1 MSTDDR
7 RYDAIT
13 ERIIG
18 CAFKVG
24 SKMGCGFLEKCYK
37 NALAYELQKAG
48 LKVERE
54 VQLKVW
60 YDDIVVGEYFADLI
74 VEGVVLVEV
83 KACDALH
90 PVHTAQ
96 CINYLAA
103 TRIPVCLLINFGKR
117 VDVKRVAGPTL
128 KSATSSVPI
137 GAPSVAD
144 NSVQ

>member
-1 MSTDDR
+1 MNTDDR

-13 ERIIG
+13 ERVIG
-18 CAFKVG
+18 CAFKVA
-24 SKMGCGFLEKCYK
+24 SKLGCGFFEKCFK
-37 NALAYELQKAG
+37 NALSYELGKAG

-83 KACDALH
+83 KACEGLH
-90 PVHTAQ
+90 PAHVAQ

-103 TRIPVCLLINFGKR
+103 
-117 VDVKRVAGPTL
+117 
-128 KSATSSVPI
+128 
-137 GAPSVAD
+137 
-144 NSVQ
+144 

>member
-13 ERIIG
+13 ERIVG
-18 CAFKVG
+18 CALKVG
-24 SKMGCGFLEKCYK
+24 SEMGCGFFEKCYK
-37 NALAYELQKAG
+37 NALAHELQKVG

-74 VEGVVLVEV
+74 VEGIVLVEV

-117 VDVKRVAGPTL
+117 VDVKRLAGPSL
-128 KSATSSVPI
+128 KSSSPSVPI
-137 GAPSVAD
+137 GAPSVAKD
-144 NSVQ
+144 LPQ